1 MIPLLRVFWFALLL
15 LTALPLKALEAPDLQ
30 HPPIKEWQQQLDD
43 AEARLN
49 RGDFQDEDAV
59 ALRDRLLLLD
69 SHLREMR
76 DAALERAALIGHDL
90 DALGPA
96 PKDGETPEA
105 PRLSSRRKA
114 LQDHMAAQDAGAKE
128 SDLLLSRLSRVLSEI
143 KSLRRERL
151 TQRILTRS
159 FGTLD
164 PLNWHR
170 TAPEWRGFVGAILTS
185 LKTAL
190 EGGAG
195 LPMWQRVFGCLALF
209 VLFILRWRLGARRFA
224 RRPDG
229 SASVLQK
236 LFDAARCFG
245 LSLIFPLSL
254 LGFGML
260 AGASLGQDL
269 GLLIDD
275 LVLVV
280 VGFLLSRAIMRT
292 LLRPEAAQMRLLDL
306 TDLAA
311 KRIDLGAMALLGLLA
326 ADQLLATW
334 FIQEDVSP
342 ELLATEQAAL
352 CLLITM
358 PLWGLLSA
366 SLWDSNPKGW
376 GLRMFHWILRGLTLA
391 IPLAT
396 LSGYVALARLL
407 ATHGVWTLGLLFLVG
422 AMIRIGELAVDAVML
437 PHARLGQGLRGSM
450 GLTQEDTEMLVF
462 WWRAVLRFLILF
474 LGLGGLLL
482 LWSVDPKDLLVL
494 GIEFLN
500 GFKIGQIS
508 IQPTAILLGVVLFA
522 VFLMTT
528 RLIQRSLDLRIFP
541 RTRLDVGAR
550 HSIRSAVGYLGFSL
564 ATLLGVS
571 VMGIDLS
578 SLAIIAGALSVGIG
592 FGLQNIVNN
601 FVSGLILLIERPI
614 KTGDWVV
621 VGEYQGY
628 VKNISVRATE
638 ITTFDRA
645 SVFIPNSSLISG
657 AVLNRTH
664 TDRLGRVILPLKV
677 DPIVDPERVEGIL
690 LEIASTIPEIKKT
703 PPPRVFFTALDET
716 MLALELVAL
725 VRDVEGVKAVT
736 SQLLLEIH
744 RRFQGE
750 GIGYRAAPDKE
761 VAVMFQE
768 NQMKDFVQCLKG

>member
-1 MIPLLRVFWFALLL
+1 MILFLRVLWLWVLLF
-15 LTALPLKALEAPDLQ
+15 TALPLRALEAPDLQ

-43 AEARLN
+43 AEARLKS
-49 RGDFQDEDAV
+49 GDLHDEDAV

-69 SHLREMR
+69 SRLREMR

-114 LQDHMAAQDAGAKE
+114 LQDQMAAQDAGAKE

-164 PLNWHR
+164 PLNWQR
-170 TAPEWRGFVGAILTS
+170 TVPEWQGFVGTV
-185 LKTAL
+185 LKPLMNAL
-190 EGGAG
+190 VGGAV
-195 LPMWQRVFGCLALF
+195 LPMWQKLFGGLAF
-209 VLFILRWRLGARRFA
+209 IVLILLRWRLSRRRWA

-236 LFDAARCFG
+236 LSDAARYFG
-245 LSLIFPLSL
+245 LYLIFPLGL
-254 LGFGML
+254 LGFEML
-260 AGASLGQDL
+260 CGATLGQDL

-275 LVLVV
+275 VVLVL
-280 VGFLLSRAIMRT
+280 VGFLLSRTMMRV
-292 LLRPEAAQMRLLDL
+292 LIRPDDDQMRLLDL
-306 TDLAA
+306 TDPAA
-311 KRIDLGAMALLGLLA
+311 SVLDLGATALLCLLA
-326 ADQLLATW
+326 TDQLLATW

-342 ELLATEQAAL
+342 ELLATEQVVF
-352 CLLITM
+352 CLLITL

-366 SLWDSNPKGW
+366 SLWDSTPKAW
-376 GLRMFHWILRGLTLA
+376 GFRVLKWMLRGLTIA

-396 LSGYVALARLL
+396 LLGYVALARLL
-407 ATHGVWTLGLLFLVG
+407 ATHGVWTFGLLFLVG
-422 AMIRIGELAVDAVML
+422 AMIRIGELAIEALML

-462 WWRAVLRFLILF
+462 WWRTVLRFLVLF
-474 LGLGGLLL
+474 LGFGGLLL

-494 GIEFLN
+494 GMEFLN
-500 GFKIGQIS
+500 GFRVGQIS

-522 VFLMTT
+522 VLLMTT

-564 ATLLGVS
+564 ASLLGVS

-677 DPIVDPERVEGIL
+677 DPLVDPERVEGIL
-690 LEIASTIPEIKKT
+690 LEIAAAIPEIKKT

-725 VRDVEGVKAVT
+725 VRDVEGVKEVT

-761 VAVMFQE
+761 VAVMFQG
-768 NQMKDFVQCLKG
+768 NQMKDLLQSLKG